1 MTDSGSLFMVLAVYA
16 YLHTHTHTLWGYDS
30 IWGAWSMMA
39 QMVMSS
45 AEILGFSAN
54 TLKKTL

>member
-1 MTDSGSLFMVLAVYA
+1 MHIY
-16 YLHTHTHTLWGYDS
+16 THTHTLWGYDS